1 MNFFMISGKMV
12 PVDEYI
18 TIMFDQNPN
27 QQWKNN
33 FKKRNLIAY
42 STDPLLVQPTYH
54 DGEVG
59 HVSDTENSSK
69 FHTEL

>member
-1 MNFFMISGKMV
+1 MILGKMV

-27 QQWKNN
+27 EHWKNSFQN
-33 FKKRNLIAY
+33 RNLIAY
-42 STDPLLVQPTYH
+42 STDPLLVQPTYY

-59 HVSDTENSSK
+59 HVSDTENSLK
-69 FHTEL
+69 CHT